1 MTGQP
6 LLDYLS
12 GIDAGVGKA
21 TAGSCQ
27 HAPRR
32 SRMITQ
38 FTLGQPLPL

>member
-21 TAGSCQ
+21 AADHVNT
-27 HAPRR
+27 RR
-32 SRMITQ
+32 VARA
-38 FTLGQPLPL
+38 